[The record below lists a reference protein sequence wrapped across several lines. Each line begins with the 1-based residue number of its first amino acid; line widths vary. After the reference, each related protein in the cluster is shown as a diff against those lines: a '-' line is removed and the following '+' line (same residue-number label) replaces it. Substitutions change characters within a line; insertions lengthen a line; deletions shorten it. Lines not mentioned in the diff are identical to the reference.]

1 MIFTLIP
8 HEHTLTVWPQV
19 AEMLD
24 KAAKTTD
31 GRFDKLSILDELME
45 RTIELWI
52 VYEDKEPVAALTT
65 RVVPYKGF
73 KTLSIDWV
81 GGHKMS
87 GWLDNVMDTLKSYA
101 KDQGCSRLEGRGR
114 AGWKR
119 VLGRYGWKPDYV
131 AYELELDNE

>member
-8 HEHTLTVWPQV
+8 HEHTLNVWPQV

-31 GRFDKLSILDELME
+31 GRFDKLSILDELMA
-45 RTIELWI
+45 RTIELWVI
-52 VYEDKEPVAALTT
+52 YDDTTPVAALTT
-65 RVVPYKGF
+65 RVVPYRNF

-81 GGHKMS
+81 GGGRMN
-87 GWLDNVMDTLKSYA
+87 GWLDNVMDTLKRYA
-101 KDQGCSRLEGRGR
+101 KDHGCSRLEGRGR

-119 VLGRYGWKPDYV
+119 VLSRYGWKPDYV
-131 AYELELDNE
+131 AYELELENE